1 MILNDGISLSLL
13 FLLTMADFQTDG
25 KWCYIVFWVVQRSN
39 SLRLDWDSL
48 KNRLLIVSPPCLA
61 PLYYDHK
68 LNGST
73 AAPSVYLLKF
83 CCVDRKGLLHGKY
96 EMMADLLCFAV

>member
-1 MILNDGISLSLL
+1 MILNDGISISH
-13 FLLTMADFQTDG
+13 FLLMMADFQTDG
-25 KWCYIVFWVVQRSN
+25 KWCYIVFWVVQCSN

-48 KNRLLIVSPPCLA
+48 KDRLLSVSPSCLI

-73 AAPSVYLLKF
+73 ASPSVYLLKF
-83 CCVDRKGLLHGKY
+83 CCVGRKGLLHGNY
-96 EMMADLLCFAV
+96 EDDGRLDVP

>member
-1 MILNDGISLSLL
+1 MMEYLSLSH

-48 KNRLLIVSPPCLA
+48 KNRLLMVSPPCLA

-73 AAPSVYLLKF
+73 AAPTVYLLKF
-83 CCVDRKGLLHGKY
+83 CCVDRKGLLHGNY
-96 EMMADLLCFAV
+96 EMMADLLCFAI